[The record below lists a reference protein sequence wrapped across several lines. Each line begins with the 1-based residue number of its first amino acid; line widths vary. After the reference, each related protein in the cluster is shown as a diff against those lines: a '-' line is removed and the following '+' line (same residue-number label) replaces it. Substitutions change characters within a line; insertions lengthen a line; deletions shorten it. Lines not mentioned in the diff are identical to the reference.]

1 MTRSPSSASA
11 RRDWS
16 CSRVGSLAAIALLLG
31 GCAGPVP
38 ELFPPA
44 PTERVKTVW
53 VVGHG
58 WHVGLALRRADIST
72 RIWPESAELGP
83 VRFIEVG
90 WGDGEFYPAA
100 TGTSGMALKAAFWSE
115 SSVLHVAGFDP
126 PVVEF
131 FGGNPLVAI
140 ELSPRG
146 FDALTRFIH
155 QAYARDAAGR
165 LVTVAPAVYGRGAFY
180 LATGRYHV
188 LTNSNSWTARALRA
202 AGCPI
207 TPAWALTAGN
217 VLWQVRR
224 FGLAVSTGGSDGGFV
239 SGSPAWATSSSSG

>member
-1 MTRSPSSASA
+1 MTRSPSFASA

-16 CSRVGSLAAIALLLG
+16 CSRVGNLAATALLLG

-44 PTERVKTVW
+44 PAEPAKTVW

-58 WHVGLALRRADIST
+58 WHVGLAVRRADVST
-72 RIWPESAELGP
+72 RIWPESAELGT

-90 WGDGEFYPAA
+90 WGDGEFYPAT

-115 SSVLHVAGFDP
+115 SSVLHVAGFDQ

-131 FGGNPLVAI
+131 FRGNPLVAI

-155 QAYARDAAGR
+155 EVYARDAEGR
-165 LVTVAPAVYGRGAFY
+165 LVTVAPAVYGQGAFY
-180 LATGRYHV
+180 LARGRYHV
-188 LTNSNSWTARALRA
+188 LANSNTWTARALRA

-217 VLWQVRR
+217 VLWQARR
-224 FGLAVSTGGSDGGFV
+224 FGRTVSTEAGDGRRLPRDPV
-239 SGSPAWATSSSSG
+239 WAISSSSG